1 MNQWPALREI
11 FEGLDK
17 KNRLCWISG
26 GAVRDL
32 ILSRTPLDF
41 DLTTD
46 ATEIEILELFPQAIL
61 VGQAFGV
68 YKIPKAGEIFDL
80 TVFREEDEYI
90 DGRRPVSIR
99 RSTPEKD
106 AHRRDFTINGLYW
119 DMKNEVLVDYVGG
132 LQDLANQIIRCVG
145 EPSKR
150 FDEDYL
156 RILRMIRFGY
166 SLNFHIDEKS
176 YEAGLLRANL
186 LIRISGERILAEIL
200 KLSVQQSRLKF
211 YADPLFLSIM
221 KHNDLSLVD
230 VSSKINLMKQTV
242 SVEGLTENDRI
253 LIELLFLRDFQI
265 VHVQQLQARL
275 KISHDAKKWLI
286 KCVEINELIQKK
298 SDFVQFCLLIDKSKN
313 YLVLVHYFKTLNY
326 LDENLFQKITETY
339 KKFPTSMVIAQDFLT
354 LVPVHQLSKV
364 LIRAREWQLR
374 NEIEDRDLV
383 LDHIR
388 KQLRFDA

>member
-1 MNQWPALREI
+1 MLQNQISNFSEKIKNDLKKMNQWPALREI

-46 ATEIEILELFPQAIL
+46 ATEGEILELFPQAIL

-166 SLNFHIDEKS
+166 SLDFHIDEKS

-313 YLVLVHYFKTLNY
+313 YLVLVHY
-326 LDENLFQKITETY
+326 
-339 KKFPTSMVIAQDFLT
+339 
-354 LVPVHQLSKV
+354 
-364 LIRAREWQLR
+364 
-374 NEIEDRDLV
+374 
-383 LDHIR
+383 
-388 KQLRFDA
+388 